1 MLTIRQ
7 KVKIA
12 WKILFLTKENI
23 EMDEIIGG
31 YKVCDMIKSGIDCDN
46 AYNSRTGCENNAE
59 YCLSR
64 THLLIETVTD
74 DHVHLCTSCAR
85 ESLGKTHEFR

>member
-12 WKILFLTKENI
+12 LKILFLTKENI

-31 YKVCDMIKSGIDCDN
+31 YKVCDTIKPGIDCDN
-46 AYNSRTGCENNAE
+46 LYDSKPRCKNKAKV
-59 YCLSR
+59 CLSR
-64 THLLIETVTD
+64 THFKIEITHN
-74 DHVHLCTSCAR
+74 DHVHVCNSCVK
-85 ESLGKTHEFR
+85 ELLGKTHEFR